1 MSTFSFNSIFI
12 VNFKKIKAY
21 SHGEFNTDE
30 NTNID
35 EIKKKI
41 ANNRDIF
48 GRGFELK
55 KIDIDKSFPDYVVNN
70 QKLLKDWII

>member
-1 MSTFSFNSIFI
+1 M
-12 VNFKKIKAY
+12 
-21 SHGEFNTDE
+21 
-30 NTNID
+30 
-35 EIKKKI
+35 
-41 ANNRDIF
+41 DIF